1 MIPVKNLRYNTVF
14 NRVESEI
21 MEKNHLKAAG
31 LKITTPRMR
40 ILDLLTSS
48 GARHLSAEEIYQQL
62 YKSDNDI
69 SIATIYRVLTQFEA
83 AGLVIRHNFEENH
96 SVFELNQGEHHDHLV
111 CMKCRKVIEFHD
123 PVIEARQEELTQE
136 FGFLMKDHCLTIYGL
151 CQACQT

>member
-1 MIPVKNLRYNTVF
+1 
-14 NRVESEI
+14 

-40 ILDLLTSS
+40 ILDLLTTS

-62 YKSDNDI
+62 YQSDSDI

-96 SVFELNQGEHHDHLV
+96 SVFELNHGEHHDHLV
-111 CMKCRKVIEFHD
+111 CMKCRKVVEFHD
-123 PVIEARQEELTQE
+123 QIIEARQEELTRQ
-136 FGFLMKDHCLTIYGL
+136 FGFVMKDHCLTIYGV
-151 CQACQT
+151 CQDCQS